1 MVSSHSAGSCKVTEF
16 LLSKGIPVDIDCGR
30 GTPLYH
36 AATNVQDK
44 TEDFVGLPCKCIQPH
59 SFLSDFLLLFRAVI
73 LYFHFVLSYTVLP
86 RIQFF
91 YFFVFHF
98 IIEIQCL
105 YSAFSPTPL
114 SVASAQGWSF
124 VAAKL
129 GRGPPQ
135 PLAKK

>member
-16 LLSKGIPVDIDCGR
+16 LLSKGIPVDIDCGH

-44 TEDFVGLPCKCIQPH
+44 TEDFAGLPCKCIQPH
-59 SFLSDFLLLFRAVI
+59 SFLSDFLLLVRAVR

-91 YFFVFHF
+91 LFLCFPFY
-98 IIEIQCL
+98 
-105 YSAFSPTPL
+105 Y
-114 SVASAQGWSF
+114 
-124 VAAKL
+124 
-129 GRGPPQ
+129 
-135 PLAKK
+135 